1 MMEKFLNW
9 LEEKFMPPMA
19 RLAEQRH
26 LKAVRDGVI
35 STLPLIIVG
44 SFFIIIAQ
52 PPVEALQ
59 ELVAPYVGDI
69 MIPFRMTVGLM
80 SVYAAYGMGYSLAR
94 SYKLDGV
101 SGGVLSLA
109 TFLMMNVP
117 LNVDGAI
124 NEAIEAGIE
133 GATPM
138 GWVLP
143 MGNLGGAGMFTA
155 ILSMIVAVE
164 IMRFMTVRNF
174 TLTMP
179 EQVPESVARSFEALF
194 PATVVIILA
203 WIVRVMLNFDINEL
217 LMSIFSPLI
226 EISGNNY
233 FGVMLPVLLIT
244 LLWAAGI
251 HGVSVIGSVMRPAWL
266 IMLDANI
273 EAVADGGSMA
283 FGEGGL
289 PYIAPEPFYQWL
301 VWVGGSG
308 ATLALAILFLFS
320 KSVYLKQVGK
330 FSIVPGIF
338 NINEPMIFGA
348 PIVMNPILAIPFIL
362 APVVTTT
369 ISYFAVNFGLVS
381 GFTVMAP
388 WTLPAP
394 IGAWMATGG
403 SFAAVFLVLLN
414 ILVAL
419 VIYYPFF
426 KVYEKKMI
434 EEETEE
440 ASEKSQT
447 SKGTKAVTA

>member
-1 MMEKFLNW
+1 MEKFMKW

-19 RLAEQRH
+19 KLAEQRH
-26 LKAVRDGVI
+26 LRAVRDGVI

-44 SFFIIIAQ
+44 SFFIIFAQ
-52 PPVEALQ
+52 PPIPFLE
-59 ELVAPYVGDI
+59 ELVAPYVADI
-69 MIPFRMTVGLM
+69 MIPHRLTVGLM
-80 SVYAAYGMGYSLAR
+80 SVYATYGMGYSLAK

-109 TFLMMNVP
+109 MFLMMNIP
-117 LNVDGAI
+117 LNVDGVME
-124 NEAIEAGIE
+124 EAVNAGID

-164 IMRFMTVRNF
+164 IMRFMKEKKM

-179 EQVPESVARSFEALF
+179 DQVPESVARSFEALF
-194 PATVVIILA
+194 PAGVVIIFA
-203 WIVRVMLNFDINEL
+203 WVLRVMIGLDINEL
-217 LMSIFSPLI
+217 LMSVFSPLI

-251 HGVSVIGSVMRPAWL
+251 HGVSVIGSVLRPAWL
-266 IMLDANI
+266 IMLDANTA
-273 EAVADGGSMA
+273 AVSDGGSMI

-301 VWVGGSG
+301 VWIGGSG
-308 ATLALAILFLFS
+308 ATLALAILFLIS
-320 KSVYLKQVGK
+320 KSTYLKQVGK
-330 FSIVPGIF
+330 FSIIPGIF

-348 PIVMNPILAIPFIL
+348 PIVMNPILGIPFII
-362 APVVTTT
+362 APVVITT
-369 ISYFAVNFGLVS
+369 ISYFAIQTGIVS
-381 GFTVMAP
+381 GFTVLAP
-388 WTLPAP
+388 WTLPGP

-403 SFAAVFLVLLN
+403 SIMAAILVIIN

-419 VIYYPFF
+419 AIYYPFF
-426 KVYEKKMI
+426 KVYEKKMM
-434 EEETEE
+434 EEEQ
-440 ASEKSQT
+440 AD
-447 SKGTKAVTA
+447 AATA